1 MSDDNSSSHLSNKQQ
16 GSSWSRGLKR
26 WLSTAP
32 ETHDELVKLV
42 HDSRRFLAP
51 DTVDMLE
58 GVLDLPAIQVRE
70 IMTPVSHVAGITQ
83 HQNLQDIMSLYM
95 ETAHSRYP
103 VFIDDNKDTV
113 MGILLAKDL
122 IPFLVAKAQGQNID
136 HFNLEAIVRQPI
148 YISETARSDNLLRLF
163 QKNQIHMAIV
173 IDEFG
178 VTAGVVTME
187 DLLEEIVG
195 DIIDEHDDIEED
207 TDINHIVPVPNQ
219 LDTWIVQSI
228 TSVSDCNEQLGTH
241 FDSEDVTSMG
251 GLVMQEL
258 GEVNEVLGQ
267 TVFIDDCRLTVLSAD
282 GRFIQEIELVKGYN
296 QLDD

>member
-1 MSDDNSSSHLSNKQQ
+1 
-16 GSSWSRGLKR
+16 
-26 WLSTAP
+26 
-32 ETHDELVKLV
+32 
-42 HDSRRFLAP
+42 

-103 VFIDDNKDTV
+103 VFTDDNKDTV

-122 IPFLVAKAQGQNID
+122 IPFLVAKAKGQNID

-173 IDEFG
+173 NDEF
-178 VTAGVVTME
+178 
-187 DLLEEIVG
+187 
-195 DIIDEHDDIEED
+195 
-207 TDINHIVPVPNQ
+207 
-219 LDTWIVQSI
+219 W
-228 TSVSDCNEQLGTH
+228 
-241 FDSEDVTSMG
+241 VTSG
-251 GLVMQEL
+251 
-258 GEVNEVLGQ
+258 
-267 TVFIDDCRLTVLSAD
+267 
-282 GRFIQEIELVKGYN
+282 
-296 QLDD
+296 

>member
-1 MSDDNSSSHLSNKQQ
+1 MSDDNSSSHLSSKQQ

-32 ETHDELVKLV
+32 ETRDELVKLV

-103 VFIDDNKDTV
+103 VFTDDNKDTV

-163 QKNQIHMAIV
+163 QKK
-173 IDEFG
+173 
-178 VTAGVVTME
+178 
-187 DLLEEIVG
+187 
-195 DIIDEHDDIEED
+195 
-207 TDINHIVPVPNQ
+207 PN
-219 LDTWIVQSI
+219 SY
-228 TSVSDCNEQLGTH
+228 
-241 FDSEDVTSMG
+241 
-251 GLVMQEL
+251 
-258 GEVNEVLGQ
+258 
-267 TVFIDDCRLTVLSAD
+267 
-282 GRFIQEIELVKGYN
+282 GYRH
-296 QLDD
+296 

>member
-16 GSSWSRGLKR
+16 SSSWSRGLKR

-32 ETHDELVKLV
+32 ETRDELVKLV

-178 VTAGVVTME
+178 VVSGVVTME

-241 FDSEDVTSMG
+241 FDSEDVASMG

-282 GRFIQEIELVKGYN
+282 GRFIQEIKLVKGYN

>member
-16 GSSWSRGLKR
+16 SSSWSRGLKR

-32 ETHDELVKLV
+32 ETRDELVKLV

-258 GEVNEVLGQ
+258 GEVN
-267 TVFIDDCRLTVLSAD
+267 
-282 GRFIQEIELVKGYN
+282 
-296 QLDD
+296 

>member
-1 MSDDNSSSHLSNKQQ
+1 MSDDNSSAHSSNKQQ

-32 ETHDELVKLV
+32 ETRDELVKLV
-42 HDSRRFLAP
+42 QDSRKFLEP

-83 HQNLQDIMSLYM
+83 HQDLHDIMSLYM

-103 VFIDDNKDTV
+103 VFTDDNKDTV

-122 IPFLVAKAQGQNID
+122 IPFLVAKAQGQSID
-136 HFNLEAIVRQPI
+136 HFHLETIVRQPI

-207 TDINHIVPVPNQ
+207 TDINHIVPVPNRQ
-219 LDTWIVQSI
+219 DTWIIQSI
-228 TSVSDCNEQLGTH
+228 TSVTDCNEQLGTH
-241 FDSEDVTSMG
+241 FDSDDVTSMG

-267 TVFIDDCRLTVLSAD
+267 TVYIDDCRLTVLSAD

-296 QLDD
+296 QLDS

>member
-1 MSDDNSSSHLSNKQQ
+1 
-16 GSSWSRGLKR
+16 
-26 WLSTAP
+26 
-32 ETHDELVKLV
+32 
-42 HDSRRFLAP
+42 
-51 DTVDMLE
+51 MLE

-178 VTAGVVTME
+178 VASGVVTME

-241 FDSEDVTSMG
+241 FDSEDVASMG

>member
-1 MSDDNSSSHLSNKQQ
+1 MSDDNSSSHQSHKPSGN
-16 GSSWSRGLKR
+16 SWSRGLKR

-32 ETHDELVKLV
+32 ETRDELVKLV
-42 HDSRRFLAP
+42 HDSRKFLEP

-70 IMTPVSHVAGITQ
+70 IMTPVSHVAGIFED
-83 HQNLQDIMSLYM
+83 QNLHDIMSLYM

-103 VFIDDNKDTV
+103 VFTDENKDIVTG
-113 MGILLAKDL
+113 MLLAKDL
-122 IPFLVAKAQGQNID
+122 IPFLVAKAQGQDISHFRLKNI
-136 HFNLEAIVRQPI
+136 ARQPI
-148 YISETARSDNLLRLF
+148 YISETARSDSLLRLF

-195 DIIDEHDDIEED
+195 DIVDEHDDITED
-207 TDINHIVPVPNQ
+207 SDLHNIVPVANQ
-219 LDTWIVQSI
+219 ADTWLIQSL
-228 TSVSDCNEQLGTH
+228 TPVSDCNEQLGTT
-241 FDSEDVTSMG
+241 FESDAVNSMG

-258 GEVNEVLGQ
+258 GDVNEVLGQ
-267 TVFIDDCRLTVLSAD
+267 TVYIGDCKLTVLSAE

-296 QLDD
+296 QPVD

>member
-1 MSDDNSSSHLSNKQQ
+1 MSDDNSSSHLSNKPQS
-16 GSSWSRGLKR
+16 SSWSRGLKR

-32 ETHDELVKLV
+32 ETRDELVKLV

-83 HQNLQDIMSLYM
+83 YQNLQDIMSLYM

-178 VTAGVVTME
+178 VVSGVVTME

-219 LDTWIVQSI
+219 PDTWIVQSI